1 MGGIGTR
8 TLLAAGLA
16 AAGLAAAPPAAPAQD
31 GRSACD
37 PPGSKTVRS
46 TPFARIYYD
55 ARGRPFSCYRLTG
68 RRVALDTRVDRFYAP
83 GDARLGLVRI
93 AKRILGYTWVDPG
106 LPAVYVISVDMR
118 TARFKRV
125 VRIEP
130 LIVVEPSA
138 VAVPQIVVND
148 VGSVAWIQKVEG
160 FSSVWRYDRRG
171 RRHLDGPDT
180 TQRITSLRRNATRLT
195 WRKAGVL
202 FRSTLL

>member
-1 MGGIGTR
+1 MGGTR
-8 TLLAAGLA
+8 KRPLLATALAVGVLA
-16 AAGLAAAPPAAPAQD
+16 ALPGSAGAA
-31 GRSACD
+31 GCD

-55 ARGRPFSCYRLTG
+55 SRGRPFSCYRLTG
-68 RRVALDTRVDRFYAP
+68 RRVALDTRVDRFYSP
-83 GDARLGLVRI
+83 GDARLGLLRI
-93 AKRILGYTWVDPG
+93 TKRILGYTWIDPG

-125 VRIEP
+125 ALVEP

-138 VAVPQIVVND
+138 VAVPSLVVNAT
-148 VGSVAWIQKVEG
+148 GSIAWVQKVEG
-160 FSSVWRYDRRG
+160 FSSVWRWDRRG
-171 RRHLDGPDT
+171 RKHLDGPDT
-180 TQRITSLRRNATRLT
+180 TQRITSLRRRNTSLT